1 MPRAI
6 PYPIRQDIIQ
16 RHQAGQP
23 LSAIAHE
30 LQLSYRTVRAFWQRY
45 RTSGDAGLQTHYLHC
60 GPVQRTFPYDV
71 PLCQDRKRGRSSV
84 HVFPFS

>member
-6 PYPIRQDIIQ
+6 PYPIRQDSIE

-30 LQLSYRTVRAFWQRY
+30 LPLSYRTVRAFWQRY
-45 RTSGDAGLQTHYLHC
+45 RTSGDAGLQT
-60 GPVQRTFPYDV
+60 Q
-71 PLCQDRKRGRSSV
+71 
-84 HVFPFS
+84 